1 MKKSSGLP
9 IGMLVARWEAGSTYQ
24 GRVAITISIINTR
37 SSQEFYFR
45 NAYGHEDTDR
55 RDFFTQLHDD
65 AGLVEGPQIVGF
77 QLNF

>member
-1 MKKSSGLP
+1 MKKPSGLP

-45 NAYGHEDTDR
+45 NAYGHHEDTDR

-65 AGLVEGPQIVGF
+65 GGLVEGPQIVGEGF
-77 QLNF
+77 N